1 MSQSSGLVVE
11 RHRRHVV
18 VEDDHMRRISCKS
31 RKRSLG
37 ALVGDRVA
45 WQLEAD
51 GTGIVNEVLPRDSL
65 LNRIDSRGKP
75 EPVAANLSQ
84 LIIVAAAAPPP
95 DWSLLDR
102 YLVGAET
109 LRLKA
114 LIVFNK
120 TDLSTNRPEALQT
133 YRNIGYGVCT
143 TSAKNGAS
151 LADLEKAMVGER
163 SAMVGQSGVGKSSL
177 INALLGETRQSV
189 GALTEK
195 GQQGRH
201 TTTSTTLNRLSSGA
215 ELIDSPG
222 VRSYAPYLEDD
233 RNLDYGFK
241 EFQALLGHCRFDN
254 CRHLAEPGCAIKI
267 ACKDGRVDARRYESY
282 TALLST
288 LSQLRERT
296 LP

>member
-1 MSQSSGLVVE
+1 
-11 RHRRHVV
+11 
-18 VEDDHMRRISCKS
+18 
-31 RKRSLG
+31 
-37 ALVGDRVA
+37 
-45 WQLEAD
+45 
-51 GTGIVNEVLPRDSL
+51 
-65 LNRIDSRGKP
+65 
-75 EPVAANLSQ
+75 
-84 LIIVAAAAPPP
+84 
-95 DWSLLDR
+95 
-102 YLVGAET
+102 LVGAET

-120 TDLSTNRPEALQT
+120 TDLSTSRPEALQT

-282 TALLST
+282 TALRST

>member
-1 MSQSSGLVVE
+1 ME

-18 VEDDHMRRISCKS
+18 VESDDGQRVSCKS

-37 ALVGDRVA
+37 PLVGDRVA

-51 GTGIVNEVLPRDSL
+51 GTGIVNEIVDRRST

-75 EPVAANLSQ
+75 EPIAANLSQ
-84 LIIVAAAAPPP
+84 LIVVTAAVPNP

-109 LRLKA
+109 QHLKA

-120 TDLSTNRPEALQT
+120 TDLLPQPPVELQT
-133 YRNIGYGVCT
+133 YRKIGYSVFA
-143 TSAKNGAS
+143 TSAKRGDGLVE
-151 LADLEKAMVGER
+151 LAQAMRGER

-195 GQQGRH
+195 GRQGRH
-201 TTTSTTLNRLSSGA
+201 TTTSTALYRLAGGA
-215 ELIDSPG
+215 ELVDSPG
-222 VRSYAPYLEDD
+222 VRSYAPYLEDPRD
-233 RNLDYGFK
+233 LAFGFK
-241 EFQALLGHCRFDN
+241 EFQAQLGQCRFDN
-254 CRHLAEPGCAIKI
+254 CRHMAEPDCAIKL
-267 ACKDGRVDARRYESY
+267 ACERGAIDTRRYESY
-282 TALLST
+282 ATLLGT
-288 LSQLRERT
+288 LDQLRERT
-296 LP
+296 QP